1 MSGLYLLQSN
11 ERWIIGPSFSYCQ
24 EGCLWHTPAG
34 IVINLVEYIK
44 NSVVLRDA
52 WDSAMQELGK
62 PAQISGSAI
71 LIFNVWGFLLGIAA
85 VWLYACDPAAV
96 RCRTQYCNP
105 RWTGHLG
112 HCRASVCRRSA
123 ERCCSSLT
131 LRLVSCFCFSL
142 AASSSFVLRKF
153 LSAVTASLACFFF
166 NSESFQPSKSGKD
179 VCSAKDR
186 AMIVKTL
193 ISGTCPH
200 TCPILLELALG
211 PESNRR

>member
-1 MSGLYLLQSN
+1 MAHTSRYRHQPRG
-11 ERWIIGPSFSYCQ
+11 IHQ
-24 EGCLWHTPAG
+24 EWRCSARRMGQ
-34 IVINLVEYIK
+34 
-44 NSVVLRDA
+44 RDA
-52 WDSAMQELGK
+52 GAGQTGANLRQRHPHFQCVG
-62 PAQISGSAI
+62 
-71 LIFNVWGFLLGIAA
+71 LLARHRRCLA
-85 VWLYACDPAAV
+85 LCRDPPAV

-112 HCRASVCRRSA
+112 HCRARRSSHSASFASVCRRSA